1 MGVFHSVHFGDIVF
15 CFEMNPGDPGWSIT
29 RWQPDS
35 YYEHIKDEKMG
46 EHKVEKEEVKE
57 QPKIKLDL
65 GCGKNKCAGFLGVD
79 RRMFEGVD
87 AVTDLTVSGRWVF
100 EQSKVG
106 DLDLELEIHTGHW
119 TLPDSSV
126 EAIHCSHFLEHLSG
140 LQRVQFMNEIWRV
153 LIPGGKGTFI
163 TPHWCSS
170 RAYGDFTHQWP
181 PVGEMFFWYL
191 SKDWRKVNAPDNDI
205 EWNPDG
211 YICDLTFTYGYGMR
225 ADLMAF
231 NTERQNYAMT
241 NYKEACQD
249 IHCTL
254 VAKK

>member
-1 MGVFHSVHFGDIVF
+1 MS
-15 CFEMNPGDPGWSIT
+15 
-29 RWQPDS
+29 
-35 YYEHIKDEKMG
+35 
-46 EHKVEKEEVKE
+46 EHKLKEEVKE

-79 RRMFEGVD
+79 QRKFEGVD
-87 AVTDLTVSGRWVF
+87 ATTNLFEAPWVF
-100 EQSKVG
+100 SEENKTIG
-106 DLDLELEIHTGHW
+106 GLDLELIAGKGSGGRW
-119 TLPDSSV
+119 GLPDSSV

-140 LQRVQFMNEIWRV
+140 YQRVGFMNEVFRV
-153 LIPGGKGTFI
+153 LVPKGKATFI

-191 SKDWRKVNAPDNDI
+191 SKEWRKVNAPDNDI
-205 EWNPDG
+205 EWNPHG
-211 YICDLTFTYGYGMR
+211 YDCNLTFTYGYGMR
-225 ADLMAF
+225 ADLMTF

-254 VAKK
+254 TAEK